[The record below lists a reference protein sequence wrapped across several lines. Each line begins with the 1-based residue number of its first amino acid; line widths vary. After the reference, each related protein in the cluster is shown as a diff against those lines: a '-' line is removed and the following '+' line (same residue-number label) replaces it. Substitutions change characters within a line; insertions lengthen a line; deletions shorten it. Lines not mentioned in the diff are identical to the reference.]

1 MTFMISNCAAGVSRR
16 DFMKATAMA
25 TSALALQS
33 WGTPVQ
39 EEPKEEWI
47 HRADEAARHLA
58 YFDPAEG
65 PVPNLGMGV
74 NAYVFSDHM
83 HVGYSGGEW
92 NRTQGLPPRPLDRA
106 TFNRM
111 MELPYVDNLY
121 LRFEWRDVQKQRG
134 RLELPEAW
142 KWVLDAA
149 DKYGKRWSFRIM
161 NCSPHSMAEN
171 GLPEFLQGRFKMIPY
186 WHGDNVPGPRPKYF
200 PEYSNE
206 YLNWWGEFVSLL
218 GTEFDAHPLLE
229 YVDVSGYGFW
239 GEMHHYARYA
249 PDGPVT
255 NYEPPRERVEAVIE
269 RLIHDHLDAFPRT
282 PAALGLHTADYAAG
296 QRAFEQGM
304 CWPRRD
310 SFMSN
315 FSTAETRLAQG
326 LKPGSAMVWET
337 IIPGVR
343 LQQSTKEARP
353 LPQRY
358 FDIAANYVAVGFN
371 PWDTIWAHEHCR
383 DIYEILEQRI
393 GYRLRPS
400 IVWRRRIAQGKDELV
415 LGLRNDGCS
424 APPGQI
430 TILARFP
437 DGSES
442 SLALPIGEPTPGVM
456 QLYALPLFAG
466 ADKQHADKGIDLSMK
481 IQIKGKKSPVQWAV
495 RTEQTE
501 DPFVLN
507 VPIKAL

>member
-1 MTFMISNCAAGVSRR
+1 
-16 DFMKATAMA
+16 MA
-25 TSALALQS
+25 TGALALPG
-33 WGTPVQ
+33 WGTSP
-39 EEPKEEWI
+39 PKEPTAEWLR
-47 HRADEAARHLA
+47 RAEEAARHLA

-65 PVPNLGMGV
+65 PVPNPGMGV

-92 NRTQGLPPRPLDRA
+92 NRTQGLPPLPLERA
-106 TFNRM
+106 TFDRM

-121 LRFEWRDVQKQRG
+121 VRFEWRDVQKRQG
-134 RLELPEAW
+134 KLELPEPW
-142 KWVLDAA
+142 KWVLEAA
-149 DKYGKRWSFRIM
+149 DKSGKRWSFRIM

-200 PEYSNE
+200 PEYSEE
-206 YLNWWGEFVSLL
+206 YLKWWGEFVSVL
-218 GTEFDAHPLLE
+218 GAEFDKHPLLE
-229 YVDVSGYGFW
+229 YVDISGYGFW
-239 GEMHHYARYA
+239 GEMHHFARYT
-249 PDGPVT
+249 PEGRVT
-255 NYEPPRERVEAVIE
+255 NYEPPRERVEVVIE
-269 RLIHDHLDAFPRT
+269 RLIHDHLEAFPKT
-282 PAALGLHTADYAAG
+282 PAVLGLHAADYAAG
-296 QRAFEQGM
+296 QRAFEQGR

-310 SFMSN
+310 SFQSN

-326 LKPGSAMVWET
+326 LQPGSAMLWET

-343 LQQSTKEARP
+343 LQQPAKEARP

-358 FDIAANYVAVGFN
+358 FDIAAHYVAVGFN
-371 PWDTIWAHEHCR
+371 PWDTIWAHEHRR
-383 DIYEILEQRI
+383 DIYETLEQRI

-400 IVWRRRIAQGKDELV
+400 IVWRRRIAHGQEELV

-430 TILARFP
+430 TIQAHFP

-442 SLALPIGEPTPGVM
+442 SLALPIGEPTPGAM
-456 QLYALPLFAG
+456 KIYALALVAG
-466 ADKQHADKGIDLSMK
+466 AHKQGSEQGADLSMK
-481 IQIKGKKSPVQWAV
+481 IQTKGKKYPVQWAV
-495 RTEQTE
+495 RTGQTAE
-501 DPFVLN
+501 PFVLN